1 MQLPRNIANMLNR
14 LKLQFSQNRALLL
27 AIIISLLL
35 HTFLL
40 TKFALT
46 LPELDAGYQTLEM
59 RLVNLQ
65 PVQKATPVPVKQN
78 TQKPEPLPPITS
90 EETAAPDPAVDE
102 ATEITPTNDL
112 SANPQKPTAEAPPI
126 TAPQIEQAPEPQTSK
141 ESTAEIT
148 ETTDAVE
155 VGNVANKP
163 TPQAYQ
169 YAETEFEVRRGNDT
183 SAAGLTRVIFNI
195 DKNGTYTISSTTQAK
210 GLASL
215 FFGTLIQKSE
225 GTVTD
230 KGLVPSFYLYQYG
243 SDKDKI
249 QTARFVWSDSA
260 LQMHSAKG
268 DKTEILVAGTQDFL
282 SFMYQFM
289 FSPPTE
295 NTQVTMTNGKNLR
308 TYTYS
313 FEGEE
318 VISTKLG
325 ELKTVHLLKS
335 GSEEEKTELWLALD
349 YQYLPV
355 KIRKTEKDG
364 SVIEQIATN
373 IYKTSP

>member
-1 MQLPRNIANMLNR
+1 MQLPRNIANILNR
-14 LKLQFSQNRALLL
+14 LKFHFTRNKALLL
-27 AIIISLLL
+27 ATVISLLL

-40 TKFALT
+40 TKFALS
-46 LPELDAGYQTLEM
+46 LPELDEGHQTLEM

-65 PVQKATPVPVKQN
+65 PTQESAQVPIKKIVPNLEPAPAIASESTPVPEHAEEIAKTTPTDETPSN
-78 TQKPEPLPPITS
+78 PENQIPDIPPETTPQVEQSIEPATS
-90 EETAAPDPAVDE
+90 EESL
-102 ATEITPTNDL
+102 TEI
-112 SANPQKPTAEAPPI
+112 A
-126 TAPQIEQAPEPQTSK
+126 
-141 ESTAEIT
+141 
-148 ETTDAVE
+148 ETTNETD
-155 VGNVANKP
+155 VGNVTNKP
-163 TPQAYQ
+163 TPQAYH
-169 YAETEFEVRRGNDT
+169 YAETEFEVRRGGDA
-183 SAAGLTRVIFNI
+183 SVAGLTRVIFNI
-195 DKNGTYTISSTTQAK
+195 DKNGTYTISSNTQAK

-215 FFGTLIQKSE
+215 FLSTLIQKSE
-225 GTVTD
+225 GTVTA

-243 SDKDKI
+243 TDKNKT

-260 LQMHSAKG
+260 LQIHNAKG

-289 FSPPTE
+289 FSPPLE

-308 TYTYS
+308 TYIYS

-318 VISTKLG
+318 VIYTKLG

-335 GSEEEKTELWLALD
+335 GSDEEKTELWLALD